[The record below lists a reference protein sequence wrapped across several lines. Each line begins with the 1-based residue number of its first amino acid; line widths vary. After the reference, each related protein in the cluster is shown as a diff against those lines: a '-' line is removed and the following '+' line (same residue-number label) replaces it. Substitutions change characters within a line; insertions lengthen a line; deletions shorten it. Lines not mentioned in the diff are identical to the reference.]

1 MAQVSA
7 HSVNRREGYAT
18 AAPTTGNFVVA
29 DRVWNSAPAVGAPL
43 GWICTVAGSPGTW
56 VPFWGLFT
64 QPAANADTSGAV
76 LADLET
82 EVNQLK
88 AALRTAGIIDT

>member
-29 DRVWNSAPAVGAPL
+29 DRVWNSAPAEGAPL
-43 GWICTVAGSPGTW
+43 GWIC